1 MRIVVDAS
9 VVLKWVVSEADSEA
23 AAALRAD
30 DLIAPSLW
38 LAEVANALWR
48 RVRLREITAD
58 EASQRM
64 SELAGAPVASMPL
77 DPYVE
82 VALKLGTE
90 LGHPVY
96 DCFYAAVALARD
108 TYVVTADRRFAA
120 AAAVP
125 WLAGRVRLLGAP

>member
-1 MRIVVDAS
+1 M
-9 VVLKWVVSEADSEA
+9 
-23 AAALRAD
+23 
-30 DLIAPSLW
+30 
-38 LAEVANALWR
+38 ANALWR

-82 VALKLGTE
+82 AALKLGTE

-96 DCFYAAVALARD
+96 DCFYAAVALAHD